1 MAEREPAGATA
12 ASQRPEERRAV
23 PPLAVLLASLREQ
36 IPRLVRGERAL
47 IAAELSER
55 RTNLSTGGVMLVV
68 MLVLGFFGFAV
79 LVTAAVVAIALALP
93 AWLSALLI
101 AAALIIVAVIL
112 ALLGLAMIKRVD
124 DDAH

>member
-1 MAEREPAGATA
+1 M
-12 ASQRPEERRAV
+12 